1 MVSHRALFYKH
12 IGQTSPTPIGLEIEK
27 AEGIYLYGTD
37 GKRYIDLVSGVSVC
51 NLGHNHPQ
59 IIQAIKSQVDKYM
72 HLMVYGEYIEAPQV
86 LYAKKLTDLLPSCLN
101 AIYYVNSGSEAVEA
115 SLKLGRRH
123 TGREEII
130 AFNNAYHG
138 STYGALSIGNERLN
152 SAYRPLLPNIRKLD
166 FNVEEQL
173 TQITEKT
180 ACVIVEPI
188 QAEGGFIL
196 PLNDFLRRLRE
207 RCSEVGALL
216 IFDEIQM
223 GFGRTGK
230 LFAFEHYGVVPDML
244 CIAKA
249 MGGGMPLGGLVSD
262 KAILDDFTHNPMLGH
277 ITTFGGHPVSVAA
290 ALASLNV
297 LLEENIMNDVELK
310 GLRFYEALKD
320 HSKIETIRQKG
331 LFLAV
336 VLKPEYSLEEF
347 IKLGFEKGIINDPFL
362 FYENTFRI
370 SPPLNITANEVEE
383 SIQIIRTVLDT
394 L

>member
-1 MVSHRALFYKH
+1 MISHRALFYKH
-12 IGQTSPTPIGLEIEK
+12 VGQTSPAPIGLEIEK

-51 NLGHNHPQ
+51 NLGHNHPK
-59 IIQAIKSQVDKYM
+59 ITQAIKSQVDKYM

-86 LYAKKLTDLLPSCLN
+86 LYAKKLTDLLPENLN

-115 SLKLGRRH
+115 SLKLGKRH

-130 AFNNAYHG
+130 SFNNAYHG
-138 STYGALSIGNERLN
+138 STHGALSIGNEKLN
-152 SAYRPLLPNIRKLD
+152 SAYRPLLPNIKKLD
-166 FNVEEQL
+166 FNAIDQL
-173 TQITEKT
+173 VQITEKT

-196 PLNDFLRRLRE
+196 PENDFLKLLRK

-216 IFDEIQM
+216 VFDEIQM

-230 LFAFEHYGVVPDML
+230 LFAFEHYGVVPDIL

-249 MGGGMPLGGLVSD
+249 MGGGMPIGGLVSD

-277 ITTFGGHPVSVAA
+277 ITTFGGHPVSVAS
-290 ALASLNV
+290 ALASLEV
-297 LLEENIMNDVELK
+297 LLEENIMDEVEMK
-310 GLRFYEALKD
+310 GLRFYDALKD
-320 HSKIETIRQKG
+320 HPKIETIRQKG

-336 VLKPEYSLEEF
+336 VLKAEYPLDSF
-347 IKLGFEKGIINDPFL
+347 MKKGFELGIINDPFL

-370 SPPLNITANEVEE
+370 TPPLNITT
-383 SIQIIRTVLDT
+383 SQIDEAIFLI
-394 L
+394 LKALE